1 VENATVHGKQNVNS
15 RPLGDGALVHQ
26 NVHAVG
32 ALVHGAVPWR
42 ELSGNG
48 LALATGL
55 AAADAILEERA
66 A

>member
-1 VENATVHGKQNVNS
+1 VHPNVHAA
-15 RPLGDGALVHQ
+15 GALV
-26 NVHAVG
+26 A
-32 ALVHGAVPWR
+32 GAVPWR